1 MSVDFKNL
9 VPSVCGFYHLD
20 LCHAVTAASDHE
32 MTLLYFLRGDWL
44 LKSHMF
50 KTLLSKGGL
59 AWAANIS

>member
-20 LCHAVTAASDHE
+20 PCHAVTAASDHE

-50 KTLLSKGGL
+50 KTLLSKGGT
-59 AWAANIS
+59 SMSS